1 MIDTEYL
8 PGTIHVFHGLRNL
21 AEKAIEQL
29 PEEKLFVT
37 LGEDENSIVILMKH
51 LSGNML
57 SRWTDFLTTD
67 GEKATRNR
75 DAEFEV
81 HRDDTLMALRERW
94 NAGWHALFHA
104 LETLR
109 PEDLSRS
116 VNIRGEPHTVFQAI
130 QRQVSHYGY
139 HVGQIVQLA
148 RHHAGDNWKT
158 LSIPKGKSDDARLAG
173 GSYLKPK

>member
-1 MIDTEYL
+1 MFETDYL

-21 AEKAIEQL
+21 AEKAIEQI
-29 PEEKLFVT
+29 PEEKLAVT
-37 LGEDENSIVILMKH
+37 LSDGENSIVILMKH

-81 HRDDTLMALRERW
+81 HRDDTPVALRERW

-104 LETLR
+104 LESLK
-109 PEDLSRS
+109 PEDLSKT
-116 VNIRGEPHTVFQAI
+116 VTIRGEAHTVFQAI

-148 RHHAGDNWKT
+148 RHHAGANWKT
-158 LSIPKGKSDDARLAG
+158 LSIPKGKSEAARQAG
-173 GSYLKPK
+173 GAYLKPR